1 MTLNEIETGLKHFF
15 RRPDIEFEK
24 PKNLNLMLEYSL
36 KLSSEFSFVRVD
48 LYEID
53 DTVYLG
59 EMTFTPSN
67 CGFDCKDINQSL
79 YLGNMLDISNVKKY
93 E

>member
-1 MTLNEIETGLKHFF
+1 MLK
-15 RRPDIEFEK
+15 
-24 PKNLNLMLEYSL
+24 YSK
-36 KLSSEFSFVRVD
+36 KLSEEFSFVRVD
-48 LYEID
+48 LYEVN

-67 CGFDCKDINQSL
+67 CHFNTKDLNQSIF
-79 YLGNMLDISNVKKY
+79 LGNMLDITKVKKN